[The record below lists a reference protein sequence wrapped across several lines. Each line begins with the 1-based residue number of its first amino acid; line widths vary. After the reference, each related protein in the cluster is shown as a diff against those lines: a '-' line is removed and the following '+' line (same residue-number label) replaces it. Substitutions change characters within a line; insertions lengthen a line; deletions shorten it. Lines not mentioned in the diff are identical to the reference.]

1 MPTLADLA
9 RDERSARMVLAIIA
23 EPNSSPTGRLL
34 ATLGGVNTVK
44 LIESENSI
52 PGMDQV
58 DGAVWRDRARNRI
71 TLDRIAEIMAQSDH
85 FDFVTPDDQGW
96 PIQLND
102 LGDRAPYGLWARGD
116 SGLLEVGAHRLVTIS
131 GARAVTE
138 YGQHVTEELASDL
151 AHENVTI
158 VAGGAD
164 GIEGAAH
171 SSALS
176 HGGSTIVVL
185 ASGIDRPYPS
195 GHADLFDR
203 IGQSGLIV
211 SETPPGSAPT
221 RQRFIERSRLL
232 AAFSAATVI
241 VEAGTRSG
249 SMHVAAEAES
259 LGRQLGAVPGPIT
272 SAASY
277 GTNLL
282 LQQGRANVIT
292 NATDIA
298 DMIAHDESAHDVP
311 SIGTPVVR
319 TEQQHSAT
327 QRTL

>member
-9 RDERSARMVLAIIA
+9 RDERSARMVLAIVA
-23 EPNSSPTGRLL
+23 EPNHPFTGGLL
-34 ATLGGVNTVK
+34 ANLGGIETVE
-44 LIESENSI
+44 LIEGESSV

-58 DGAVWRDRARNRI
+58 DAAVWRDRARNRI
-71 TLDRIAEIMAQSDH
+71 TVDRVAEIMAESDR
-85 FDFVTPDDQGW
+85 FDFVTPADQGW
-96 PIQLND
+96 PVQLND

-116 SGLLEVGAHRLVTIS
+116 TGLFELDPQRLVTFS
-131 GARAVTE
+131 GARAATG
-138 YGQHVTEELASDL
+138 YGQHVTEELAGDL
-151 AHENVTI
+151 AYRNVTI
-158 VAGGAD
+158 VAGGAY

-176 HGGSTIVVL
+176 RGRSTIAVL
-185 ASGIDRPYPS
+185 ASGLDRPYPS

-221 RQRFIERSRLL
+221 RQRFIDRSRLL

-241 VEAGTRSG
+241 VEAGARSG
-249 SMHVAAEAES
+249 TMHVATEAES
-259 LGRQLGAVPGPIT
+259 LGRPLGAVPGPVT

-282 LQQGRANVIT
+282 LQQGRAQVIT
-292 NATDIA
+292 NASDVV
-298 DMIAHDESAHDVP
+298 DMISLDDSVHEAP
-311 SIGTPVVR
+311 SIGTSVAR
-319 TEQQHSAT
+319 SGQQRSTTPH
-327 QRTL
+327 TL